1 MGAYGTHPYVLL
13 NYADNL
19 DSVFTLAHE
28 MGHAMHTY
36 YSNEHQSITY
46 AGYLIFVAEVASTC
60 NESLLMHYMLEHC
73 EDENERKYLM
83 THFLDG
89 FRTTL
94 FRQAQFAE
102 FEHIAHRKMQK
113 GEPVTKDVLNE
124 LWHELNVQYYGP
136 DMRVDDE
143 ISYEWMRIPHFYT
156 PYYVYQYSTGYSA
169 AVAFSK
175 KILEEGK
182 SAVDKYIGNFLCGGC
197 SKNPIELLKS
207 AGVDMS
213 TPKPVDDAL
222 NVFEDYLKQFEAA
235 TK

>member
-1 MGAYGTHPYVLL
+1 M
-13 NYADNL
+13 
-19 DSVFTLAHE
+19 
-28 MGHAMHTY
+28 
-36 YSNEHQSITY
+36 
-46 AGYLIFVAEVASTC
+46 AEVASTC

-73 EDENERKYLM
+73 EDENERKYLI

-143 ISYEWMRIPHFYT
+143 ISYEWMRIPHFTHRTMYI
-156 PYYVYQYSTGYSA
+156 STRQA
-169 AVAFSK
+169 
-175 KILEEGK
+175 IRQQ
-182 SAVDKYIGNFLCGGC
+182 
-197 SKNPIELLKS
+197 LLFQKR
-207 AGVDMS
+207 
-213 TPKPVDDAL
+213 
-222 NVFEDYLKQFEAA
+222 YLRRESLLWISI
-235 TK
+235 